1 MITSWLT
8 VADGSKL
15 FVRTWKPAGRAA
27 AAVQIVHGMREHS
40 LRYERF
46 ATRLCEAGIE
56 VWAADMR
63 GHGLTANLKVNRP
76 EKGGLL
82 GHCADRRAQAR
93 LISDIHR
100 VGLAIREKHPDIP
113 LFLMGHSWGSFLV
126 QSYIENY
133 REPRLAGCMLS
144 GTKGPGG
151 GALVALDGAFLSL
164 LMLFRK
170 PRSTSRL
177 AAALADGAYKKVFFH
192 VSRTPHD
199 WLTRD
204 ESEVEAFVNDPLC
217 GQMPSIAFY
226 RDLALLL
233 RKIYLKKNMAR
244 IPRDLPVYVFSG
256 SRDPVGNNGES
267 PKTLVEQYT
276 KLGLHDIEFVLYPDA
291 RHEMLHETNYEE
303 AQENLLAWIKKHISP
318 YGEWKIENGK
328 WKMRPSF
335 GGIEI

>member
-1 MITSWLT
+1 M
-8 VADGSKL
+8 G
-15 FVRTWKPAGRAA
+15 
-27 AAVQIVHGMREHS
+27 EHS

-63 GHGLTANLKVNRP
+63 GHGLTANLKVNSP
-76 EKGGLL
+76 EKGGML

-100 VGLAIREKHPDIP
+100 VGLALREKHPDIP

-133 REPRLAGCMLS
+133 REPRLAGCILS
-144 GTKGPGG
+144 GTKGPDG
-151 GALVALDGAFLSL
+151 GARVALGGPFLSL

-177 AAALADGAYKKVFFH
+177 AAALADGAYKKVFVPSH
-192 VSRTPHD
+192 SPYD
-199 WLTRD
+199 WLSRD
-204 ESEVEAFVNDPLC
+204 AAEVEAYTNDPLC

-226 RDLALLL
+226 RDLALTL
-233 RKIYLKKNMAR
+233 RKIHLKKNMAR
-244 IPRDLPVYVFSG
+244 IPHDLPVYVFSG

-267 PKTLVEQYT
+267 PKALVERYT

-291 RHEMLHETNYEE
+291 RHELLHETNYKE
-303 AQENLLAWIKKHISP
+303 AQENLFAWIDKHAP
-318 YGEWKIENGK
+318 LTGN
-328 WKMRPSF
+328 
-335 GGIEI
+335 